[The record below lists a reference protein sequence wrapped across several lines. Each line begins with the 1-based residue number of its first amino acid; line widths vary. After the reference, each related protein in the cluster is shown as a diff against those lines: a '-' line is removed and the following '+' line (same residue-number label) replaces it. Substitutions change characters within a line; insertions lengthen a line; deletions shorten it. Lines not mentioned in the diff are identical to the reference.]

1 MCPISAICRQPTT
14 KNPGLRR
21 SSHRNTKTYRPL
33 PTILIEP
40 LGRLFKIS
48 NNNCTECGRNPRYG
62 YSGSPYEGD
71 SHTILARDGE
81 ASHLCSTINC
91 MFRNLGSNIPIKA
104 LTKGMSW
111 RESLLDAVQLEETLG
126 IAGVTNLQV
135 SVLWGSVKHIRQEPR
150 EISLLRSSGRSK
162 VRSDV
167 QQVVSQ
173 SGLLPRH
180 CHYILLW
187 VTRQRGKEGDTRQDL
202 SVANSSHK

>member
-1 MCPISAICRQPTT
+1 MVKNAVIIIGPCETFLRTICRQPTT
-14 KNPGLRR
+14 GNCGFPRA
-21 SSHRNTKTYRPL
+21 SHRNTKTYRPL

-81 ASHLCSTINC
+81 ASHLCSTIHC

-111 RESLLDAVQLEETLG
+111 RESLLDAVQLEETLRT
-126 IAGVTNLQV
+126 AGV
-135 SVLWGSVKHIRQEPR
+135 
-150 EISLLRSSGRSK
+150 
-162 VRSDV
+162 
-167 QQVVSQ
+167 
-173 SGLLPRH
+173 
-180 CHYILLW
+180 W
-187 VTRQRGKEGDTRQDL
+187 VTKHNKGVLIPMPIRINTSIL
-202 SVANSSHK
+202 SAIGVIKRILPTLSLVCYKWSPLMSMLY